1 MQEWDDNDQPT
12 GKVEWFKGDEA
23 ISFALCPL
31 LDYGD
36 DATVAD
42 VVSTDVRVFV
52 AGGMLRIEAPKGYQ
66 KATVYNLGG
75 TAVLTATGEAEISL
89 DSLPRGIYLVG
100 RLFLGKKITAKIV
113 KLQ

>member
-1 MQEWDDNDQPT
+1 M
-12 GKVEWFKGDEA
+12 
-23 ISFALCPL
+23 
-31 LDYGD
+31 DYGD

-52 AGGMLRIEAPKGYQ
+52 AGGMLRIEAPEGYQ

-89 DSLPRGIYLVG
+89 DSLPRGIYIVAVESN
-100 RLFLGKKITAKIV
+100 GKHITAKIV
-113 KLQ
+113 K